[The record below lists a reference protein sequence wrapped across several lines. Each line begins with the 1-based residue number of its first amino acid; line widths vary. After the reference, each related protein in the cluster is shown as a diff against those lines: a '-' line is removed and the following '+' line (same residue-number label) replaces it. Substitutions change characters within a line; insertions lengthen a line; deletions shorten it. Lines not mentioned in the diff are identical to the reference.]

1 MTCANWKLTVFG
13 AVILV
18 LTFWPSIFSVA
29 VTKWIT
35 VIAAALV
42 IVVAWT
48 GVDCRWCKDKSA
60 KKTATKRKRK

>member
-18 LTFWPSIFSVA
+18 LTFWPSIFSTT

-35 VIAAALV
+35 VIAALLV

-48 GVDCRWCKDKSA
+48 GVDCRWCKNK
-60 KKTATKRKRK
+60 KKTATKRKR